1 MWHQKAQVQLHQKL
15 LWQRLPLQNLC
26 QGPVLRPVSR
36 RRLVRPK
43 NCRIENH
50 DDGGY
55 AEDCAEGWGA
65 QNQHWDKKIEYSF
78 IASGK
83 GETSEG

>member
-1 MWHQKAQVQLHQKL
+1 
-15 LWQRLPLQNLC
+15 
-26 QGPVLRPVSR
+26 
-36 RRLVRPK
+36 VRPK

-78 IASGK
+78 VASGK